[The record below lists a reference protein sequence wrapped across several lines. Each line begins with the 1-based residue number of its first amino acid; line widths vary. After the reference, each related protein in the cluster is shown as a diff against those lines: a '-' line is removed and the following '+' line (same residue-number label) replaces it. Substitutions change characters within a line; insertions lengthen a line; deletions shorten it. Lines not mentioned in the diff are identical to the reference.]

1 MTEPPTWRDFLPLDD
16 DALLAQCEFD
26 RFRASGPGG
35 QKRNVT
41 ESAVRVRHTPSG
53 LAAEAT
59 ESRSQHENR
68 ARALRKLRYAIALQ
82 LRAPVAADGYKPS
95 GELAAA
101 VSKRVG
107 RRDARFLT
115 AIAGLFDL
123 LEGVEWQL
131 RTAAKALGTPT
142 AAVSRLLEQ
151 DSIVFRAANERRR
164 ALELRPLRL
173 AKQGTRRR
181 RP

>member
-16 DALLAQCEFD
+16 GALFAQCEFD

-41 ESAVRVRHTPSG
+41 ESAVRLRHTPSG
-53 LAAEAT
+53 LSAEAT

-68 ARALRKLRYAIALQ
+68 ARALRKLRYAVALK
-82 LRAPVAADGYKPS
+82 LRAPVVVERYKAPE
-95 GELAAA
+95 ELAAA
-101 VSKRVG
+101 ARAGVG

-115 AIAGLFDL
+115 AIASLFDL
-123 LEGVEWQL
+123 LEGVDWQL
-131 RTAAKALGTPT
+131 RTAAKALGTST

-181 RP
+181 RR

>member
-1 MTEPPTWRDFLPLDD
+1 MLF
-16 DALLAQCEFD
+16 AQCEFD

-41 ESAVRVRHTPSG
+41 ESAVRLRHTPSG
-53 LAAEAT
+53 LSVEAT

-68 ARALRKLRYAIALQ
+68 ARALRKLRYAIALK
-82 LRAPVAADGYKPS
+82 LRAPASVEGYAAPE
-95 GELAAA
+95 ELAAA
-101 VSKRVG
+101 VGSGVG

-115 AIAGLFDL
+115 AIASLFDL

-131 RTAAKALGTPT
+131 RTAAKALGAST

-151 DSIVFRAANERRR
+151 DAAVFRAANERRR
-164 ALELRPLRL
+164 ALELRALRP
-173 AKQGTRRR
+173 AKQGTRKRSR
-181 RP
+181 